1 MDVLSDM
8 IAATRVGRPGFGTTV
23 RHAPWGRS
31 YPKKLSGAG
40 FHMVLQG
47 SCWLLPR
54 RGDPLPLSVGDV
66 VFLYGDMGHGLADS
80 PETPLTEVAGP
91 GEPQVVEGPGM
102 RTALLCGVYEFERDW
117 SHPLLDS
124 LPEVVHVPAQLGR
137 HPQLRAIVD
146 LLTAELDEGRP
157 GGDAVAP
164 ALLDALLVYILRAW
178 LSEQDRGG
186 AGWASALRD
195 PDLAATLGEMHEHP
209 GRQWTV
215 EELAAHA
222 GMSRATFARRFAADV
237 GESPLAYLTRW
248 RMVTAARRLR
258 GGDEPL
264 SAIARHVGYSS
275 EYAFAKAFKRIH
287 GTAPGRYRRDD
298 AERAEAHAG

>member
-31 YPKKLSGAG
+31 YPKLAGAG

-54 RGDPLPLSVGDV
+54 QGDPTPLSVGDV

-91 GEPQVVEGPGM
+91 GEPQIVEGPGM

-195 PDLAATLGEMHEHP
+195 PGLAATLGEMHEHP

-222 GMSRATFARRFAADV
+222 GMSRATFARRFTADV

-258 GGDEPL
+258 GGEEPL
-264 SAIARHVGYSS
+264 SAVARYVGYSS

-287 GTAPGRYRRDD
+287 GTAPGRYRRED
-298 AERAEAHAG
+298 AKQAAMQAG